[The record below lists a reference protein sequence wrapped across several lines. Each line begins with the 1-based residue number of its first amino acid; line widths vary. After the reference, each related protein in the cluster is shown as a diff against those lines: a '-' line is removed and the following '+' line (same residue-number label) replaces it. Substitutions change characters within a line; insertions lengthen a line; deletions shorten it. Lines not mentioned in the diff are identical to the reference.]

1 LVVWEL
7 LKTVSLL
14 KSEFIKDIIKL
25 KKLTITKTNCRN
37 DRDNIFWLICLLVLL
52 KSLIE
57 TPQSNTESNNPK
69 IKE

>member
-1 LVVWEL
+1 MCEV

-14 KSEFIKDIIKL
+14 KSEFTKDKIKL
-25 KKLTITKTNCRN
+25 RKLTITKINCRK
-37 DRDNIFWLICLLVLL
+37 DKDTTFWLIRLLLLL

-57 TPQSNTESNNPK
+57 TPQSKTENSNPK

>member
-1 LVVWEL
+1 MCEL

-14 KSEFIKDIIKL
+14 KSEFIKDKIKL
-25 KKLTITKTNCRN
+25 RKLTITEINCRK
-37 DRDNIFWLICLLVLL
+37 DKDNIFWLICLLLLL

-57 TPQSNTESNNPK
+57 TAQSKTDSSNPK

>member
-1 LVVWEL
+1 MCEL

-14 KSEFIKDIIKL
+14 KSEFIKDKIKL
-25 KKLTITKTNCRN
+25 KKLTIMKTNCRK
-37 DRDNIFWLICLLVLL
+37 DKDNTFWLICLLVLL

-57 TPQSNTESNNPK
+57 TAQSKTESSNPK